1 MTPTAPILLTAV
13 SSVLEFAP
21 PFTEIMDAE
30 HPLLWRRR
38 GAGLVGYGCSLR
50 LEFRGPTRVTDAA
63 RAWAEVAASAS
74 VSDSVNLPGSGLVAF
89 GTFAFA
95 DDSDSVSVL
104 IVPELVI
111 GRRERTTFVTTI
123 TAAGQK
129 ERDAAVPAIVP
140 LGARPHAQFYPGSQ
154 TPDGYRDSVLSATE
168 AIRAGQVSK
177 VVLARDLLAA
187 DVTGDSRHMIAELA
201 DRYPDCWTFSVDGLV
216 GSSPETLVR
225 VLDGTIDARVLA
237 GTAARGTDPD
247 SDLEAATHLATSSKD
262 LDEHAFAVRSV
273 TDVVAPFAEHLS
285 TGESPFTLRLAN
297 LWHLATDVSGHVRDG
312 ATSLDVVAALHPTAA
327 VAGTPRDA
335 ALDLIDTLEPFDRR
349 RYAGPV
355 GWVDAAGDGEW
366 AIALR
371 CVEIDGTTVT
381 AYAGAGIVVNSNPD
395 AELRE
400 TEMKF
405 RPVVDALS
413 AD

>member
-1 MTPTAPILLTAV
+1 VTPTAPVTLTAV
-13 SSVLEFAP
+13 SSVLEYAP

-50 LEFRGPTRVTDAA
+50 LEFRGPTRVADAA
-63 RAWAEVAASAS
+63 RAWAEVAATAS
-74 VSDSVNLPGSGLVAF
+74 VADSVNLPGSGLVAF

-95 DDSDSVSVL
+95 DDSDAISVL

-111 GRRERTTFVTTI
+111 GRRDRTTFVTTI
-123 TAAGQK
+123 TAAGQTPR
-129 ERDAAVPAIVP
+129 EATVPAVAP
-140 LGARPHAQFYPGSQ
+140 LGTRPHAQLYPGAQS
-154 TPDGYRDSVLSATE
+154 PDGYRESVRSATD
-168 AIRAGQVSK
+168 AIRTGQVSK
-177 VVLARDLLAA
+177 VVLARDLVAA
-187 DVTGDSRHMIAELA
+187 DVDADPRHMIAELA
-201 DRYPDCWTFSVDGLV
+201 DRYPDCWTFSVDGLI

-237 GTAARGTDPD
+237 GTAARGTDPET
-247 SDLEAATHLATSSKD
+247 DLEAATHLATSSKD

-273 TDVVAPFAEHLS
+273 TDVLTPFAEHLS

-335 ALDLIDTLEPFDRR
+335 ALNLIDTLEPFDRR

-371 CVEIDGTTVT
+371 CVEISGTTVT

-405 RPVVDALS
+405 RPVIDAL